1 MTSKSGIKSSGDGK
15 FHTWDEINQHF
26 IKLTEEHSSEMMQTM
41 NLLTFV
47 QLLGD
52 TEMDGVEL
60 TMYTDKPDVVTFDI
74 IRENGDNRFFVSNVT
89 FMLDGTTMLSVSDYQ
104 KRGWAKFLKMFFMF
118 PRFKRKFFYFV
129 FEPTLVTHD
138 LMTKFLFIATEISKN
153 VPETFKLEAYVTD
166 LLGAKA
172 EHL

>member
-15 FHTWDEINQHF
+15 FHTWDGINQYF
-26 IKLTEEHSSEMMQTM
+26 INLTEEHSSEMMQTM

-47 QLLGD
+47 QLLGN

-74 IRENGDNRFFVSNVT
+74 IRSLDDNRFFVSNVT
-89 FMLDGTTMLSVSDYQ
+89 FMLDGTTMLSISDYQ
-104 KRGWAKFLKMFFMF
+104 KRGWAKILKMFFMF

-138 LMTKFLFIATEISKN
+138 LMSKFLEIAVNVGKN
-153 VPETFKLEAYVTD
+153 DPATLKLEPYVTG
-166 LLGAKA
+166 LLGVKA
-172 EHL
+172 DHI